1 MRLAFAFDFDGVIL
15 DSLPAL
21 KKTYFDFLARYGQE
35 GTELEFSS
43 LNGPSLPE
51 IVSQLKHK
59 YQLLE
64 SNEDLLQRY
73 KSCLRTT
80 YLEATLVAGARECLT
95 TLKSRGFFLALVT
108 SSLRTE
114 VHEILDK
121 HRISDLFDFILTGDE
136 FHRSKP
142 SPEIYS
148 KIREKFPHY
157 SFWAIE
163 DSHNGLLSAKEAG
176 LRTVY
181 FDPHGTG
188 TDLKVDCR
196 ISSLVSLDT
205 RVNELVSFCC
215 VIEHSSDIEISISEG
230 HFPAIADEENR
241 RIETIWQSALKQRSL
256 TDESVL
262 YYQSHIS
269 LENKLVIKA
278 FWGSYR
284 FFFAR
289 QTDPSLDIP
298 FVPLAVSGIC
308 VNGDDQVL
316 IGRRRNVAEYLGYL
330 EFVPSGGINGTSA
343 GGATLDY
350 RNQLKEEFVEETGFD
365 ISSISFVKPLGL
377 IKDFKNQVVDICCLI
392 QVKTSLSKVLQ
403 HTLEYEELSWIE
415 QSAVEVESFVPTSIA
430 LLNLFKHHKLC
441 DTL

>member
-1 MRLAFAFDFDGVIL
+1 MQLAFAFDFDGVIL

-59 YQLLE
+59 YQLPE
-64 SNEDLLQRY
+64 SDNDLLQRY

-80 YLEATLVAGARECLT
+80 YFEATLVAGARECLSS
-95 TLKSRGFFLALVT
+95 LKRRGIFLALVT
-108 SSLRTE
+108 SSLRDE
-114 VHEILDK
+114 VQELLDK
-121 HRISDLFDFILTGDE
+121 YQIYDLFDFILTGDD

-148 KIREKFPHY
+148 RVREKFPYY

-163 DSHNGLLSAKEAG
+163 DSLNGLLSAKEAG
-176 LRTVY
+176 LRTIY

-205 RVNELVSFCC
+205 LVNELVSFSC
-215 VIEHSSDIEISISEG
+215 VIDHSSDIEISISEG

-241 RIETIWQSALKQRSL
+241 RIETIWQSALKQKSL

-269 LENKLVIKA
+269 QGNKLVVKA

-289 QTDPSLDIP
+289 QIDPSLDIP

-308 VNGDDQVL
+308 VNDDDQVL

-330 EFVPSGGINGTSA
+330 EFVPSGGINSPPA

-350 RNQLKEEFVEETGFD
+350 RNQLIEEFVEETGLD
-365 ISSISFVKPLGL
+365 IGSISFVKPLGL

-392 QVKTSLSKVLQ
+392 QVKTSLSTVLQ
-403 HTLEYEELSWIE
+403 NTLEYEELSWIK
-415 QSAVEVESFVPTSIA
+415 QSAVEAETFVPTSIA
-430 LLNLFKHHKLC
+430 LLDLFKEYKLT